1 MGKSEEIS
9 KEVGTELLFENDR
22 VKVWG
27 MALEPGETSPYH
39 QHENDYVFVYTTPSR
54 ISSNRQTEEGQVR
67 EFEEGYVQYTQVGGG
82 IQHSITNVSD
92 IRHHQIIVEMKG
104 GSTSATPQPPENNG
118 RSRVAG

>member
-9 KEVGTELLFENDR
+9 KDVGTELLFENDIVR
-22 VKVWG
+22 VWS
-27 MALEPGETSPYH
+27 MALEPGESSPYH

-54 ISSNRQTEEGQVR
+54 ISSNRQGEKEQVR

-92 IRHHQIIVEMKG
+92 IRHHQLIVEMKG
-104 GSTSATPQPPENNG
+104 GSDAATPQPPENNG
-118 RSRVAG
+118 RSRSPA

>member
-1 MGKSEEIS
+1 MSKSEEIS

-39 QHENDYVFVYTTPSR
+39 QHDNDYVFVYTTPSR
-54 ISSNRQTEEGQVR
+54 ISGAQGEVR
-67 EFEEGYVQYTQVGGG
+67 EYEEGYVQYTEVGGG

-104 GSTSATPQPPENNG
+104 GSVSATPQPPENNG